1 MAAAIRVEYGVAG
14 VPGANSSENAPLQRS
29 AGAVKPNGNRN
40 MYSVRRGGAE
50 KHHARKA
57 GSASARSLR
66 TGG

>member
-14 VPGANSSENAPLQRS
+14 VPGANSSENKPLRRV
-29 AGAVKPNGNRN
+29 GAVKPNSNRN
-40 MYSVRRGGAE
+40 MHSACRGGAE